1 MRILVTGASGL
12 LGINLALEASQK
24 HEVFGSVNK
33 NVIQSTAFTV
43 LQSDLTDPGALRRML
58 DQVQPEWVINC
69 AALANLEA
77 CEAKPDLAQKL
88 NSELPEKLARYV
100 ARGGARLV
108 HVSTDAVFDGTRGDY
123 AEQDQANPLS
133 LYARTKY
140 EGELAVLEANP
151 EAIVARVN
159 LFGWS
164 VSGKRSLAEWFFN
177 NLSAGNS
184 VMGFTDVYFCPL
196 LATDLAQIFLKML
209 GREMRGLYHVVA
221 NECISKYDF
230 GVLLA
235 RQFNLDQ
242 TLIEPAS
249 VAKANLGAVR
259 SLNLSMKAD
268 KITQELGEAPP
279 SMSQGIE
286 RFYAQYIEGYPDFIR
301 GMVE

>member
-12 LGINLALEASQK
+12 LGINLALEASKK

-43 LQSDLTDPGALRRML
+43 LQSDLTDPGALSRIL

-123 AEQDQANPLS
+123 SEKDQANPLS

-151 EAIVARVN
+151 EVIVARVN

-209 GREMRGLYHVVA
+209 GREMWGLYHVVA
-221 NECISKYDF
+221 NECISKYEF

-286 RFYAQYIEGYPDFIR
+286 RFYAQYREGYPDLIR
-301 GMVE
+301 GMVK